1 MSAAAAPAPPA
12 GIDELRALTRDLLG
26 HDTWPRE
33 RLLGHQGERL
43 RATLRHAVTAS
54 PYYRKVLGPDAAAPD
69 VDLASLPILRK
80 ETLVERFDDIVT
92 DRRLHRADLEAH
104 LAGPDAD
111 QPYLGAYR
119 AFSTSGTSGLRAL
132 VVYDRDDMAA
142 GIASSLRA
150 VARQGV
156 GPTTRLVAIG
166 SPDPLHL
173 TRQVF
178 AAFRAGRPGVPEL
191 TVTTPLD
198 EMVRALDVYQPE
210 AIAGYPTVAALLA
223 DEQLDGRMHIAPRI
237 LAFGSEP
244 ATADILARL
253 DAAWGVRPANVYATT
268 EAPIVAVSSPQDA
281 ALDVAEDLLVL
292 EVVDVAGRPVPDGVA
307 GDRVLL
313 TSLASRTLPLIRYE
327 IGDVVTTAAGPSP
340 AGRPYRRLASVEGRS
355 SDVLELPGLRGGT
368 VAVHPF
374 RLGRPLA
381 AFPDV
386 RQFQLGRDGGAIVM
400 EVVLRPRAAPDV
412 PGRLRTA
419 IVREL
424 EAAGAVAPPV
434 AVEAVAAIA
443 RETGPGAKLKLVRAP
458 R

>member
-33 RLLGHQGERL
+33 RLLGHQAERL

-156 GPTTRLVAIG
+156 GPTTR
-166 SPDPLHL
+166 
-173 TRQVF
+173 
-178 AAFRAGRPGVPEL
+178 
-191 TVTTPLD
+191 VT
-198 EMVRALDVYQPE
+198 
-210 AIAGYPTVAALLA
+210 
-223 DEQLDGRMHIAPRI
+223 
-237 LAFGSEP
+237 
-244 ATADILARL
+244 
-253 DAAWGVRPANVYATT
+253 
-268 EAPIVAVSSPQDA
+268 
-281 ALDVAEDLLVL
+281 
-292 EVVDVAGRPVPDGVA
+292 
-307 GDRVLL
+307 
-313 TSLASRTLPLIRYE
+313 
-327 IGDVVTTAAGPSP
+327 
-340 AGRPYRRLASVEGRS
+340 
-355 SDVLELPGLRGGT
+355 
-368 VAVHPF
+368 
-374 RLGRPLA
+374 
-381 AFPDV
+381 
-386 RQFQLGRDGGAIVM
+386 
-400 EVVLRPRAAPDV
+400 
-412 PGRLRTA
+412 
-419 IVREL
+419 
-424 EAAGAVAPPV
+424 
-434 AVEAVAAIA
+434 
-443 RETGPGAKLKLVRAP
+443 
-458 R
+458 